1 MQTKKEIRAIY
12 KQKRALLDHLTI
24 ENLSIDIA
32 NQLLKV
38 PIWEKNVFHL
48 FLTNKKQ
55 KENDT
60 TFIIQILMGKN
71 KEIVIPKM
79 NKNHSLSHY
88 LLTDNTKLFTNKY
101 GIPEPING
109 ILIPP
114 NTLEVVFVPLL
125 VYDFSGNRI
134 GYGKGIYDQFLKDC
148 NPNIVKIGLSFFEP
162 ETLFECIEDH
172 DEKLD
177 YVVTPNK
184 IYQFKN

>member
-1 MQTKKEIRAIY
+1 MQTKSEIRAIY

-55 KENDT
+55 KEIDT
-60 TFIIQILMGKN
+60 TFIIQILMGKD

-79 NKNHSLSHY
+79 NKDHSLSHY

-134 GYGKGIYDQFLKDC
+134 GYGKGFYDQFLKDC

-162 ETLFECIEDH
+162 EPLFECIEDH